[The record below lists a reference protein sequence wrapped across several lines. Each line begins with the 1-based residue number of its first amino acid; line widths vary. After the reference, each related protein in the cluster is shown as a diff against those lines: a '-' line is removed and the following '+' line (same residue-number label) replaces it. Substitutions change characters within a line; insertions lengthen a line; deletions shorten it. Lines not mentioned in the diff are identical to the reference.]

1 MKRWGARMAYFV
13 RTALHGLRASPL
25 PSAIAAVTIG
35 VTLMLVGAFG
45 LLLWNMEDL
54 LTGFGDELHV
64 AAYLEDGLS
73 AGDQQELRALI
84 GSVEGVESVRL
95 VSKDE
100 ALERFRSGVGR
111 GAALLEGLGEN
122 PLPASLEIV
131 LVPER
136 RSQEGLAVV
145 VESVEGLPGITDL
158 ASGQTWVEGY
168 LRAVALVRG
177 VGVGLG
183 AILAVATLLI
193 VGNTIRLAIFS
204 RRDELEILSLV
215 GASRGFVSTPFLLE
229 GLIQGAAGG
238 ALALAL
244 LLGLFHLVL
253 PGFAFG
259 LEFVLGGSQPRFF
272 TSGEALALVS
282 TGAGLGLAGS
292 CAALA
297 AGWKS

>member
-1 MKRWGARMAYFV
+1 MKRFGARVAYFV
-13 RTALHGLRASPL
+13 RTALHGLRSSPL

-35 VTLMLVGAFG
+35 VTLVLVGAFG

-54 LTGFGDELHV
+54 LKGFGDDLHV
-64 AAYLEDGLS
+64 AAYLEEGLAAS
-73 AGDQQELRALI
+73 DQQELRSLI
-84 GSVEGVESVRL
+84 RSVEGVESVRL
-95 VSKDE
+95 VSKEE

-111 GAALLEGLGEN
+111 GAALLEGLDEN

-131 LVPER
+131 RVLER
-136 RSQEGLAVV
+136 RTPAGLRVV

-158 ASGQTWVEGY
+158 ASGQAWVEGY
-168 LRAVALVRG
+168 LRAVALVCG

-229 GLIQGAAGG
+229 GLIQGAVGG

-259 LEFVLGGSQPRFF
+259 LEFVLGGSAPRFF
-272 TSGEALALVS
+272 STGEALALVS
-282 TGAGLGLAGS
+282 AGAGLGLFGS
-292 CAALA
+292 YAALV